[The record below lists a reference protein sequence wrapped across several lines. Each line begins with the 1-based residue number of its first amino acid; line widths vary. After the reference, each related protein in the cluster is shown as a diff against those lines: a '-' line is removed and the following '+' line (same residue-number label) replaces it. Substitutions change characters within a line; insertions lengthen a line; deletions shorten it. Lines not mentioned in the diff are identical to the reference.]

1 MNAAAGEQLGTE
13 ETQNNNRGCHKAA
26 GKWWVEPRRRLLNMT
41 RRTTSWNFRMPRSF
55 CVLARFGAFFW
66 LTCTDAGVFVNQ
78 QLHLDLFFC
87 LDSHPES
94 RLREQ
99 KQVCLLRCVSH
110 GQEKN
115 TQIRRTTEATPTSRL
130 DEGRWKEFKMHS
142 VSSLSRQRQRNRQ
155 SQGRRKER

>member
-26 GKWWVEPRRRLLNMT
+26 GKWWVETLVEHDEKDNVVELQDATKLQCIGSVRRI
-41 RRTTSWNFRMPRSF
+41 
-55 CVLARFGAFFW
+55 VW

-87 LDSHPES
+87 LDPHPES
-94 RLREQ
+94 RLRKQ
-99 KQVCLLRCVSH
+99 KQVCELRCVSR

-115 TQIRRTTEATPTSRL
+115 TQKQRTTEATPTSRL
-130 DEGRWKEFKMHS
+130 DDGRWKELTMHS
-142 VSSLSRQRQRNRQ
+142 VSSLVSRQRQRSRQ
-155 SQGRRKER
+155 SKERRKER